1 MNKEIVLA
9 THNKN
14 KVKEYRE
21 MLSPL
26 GYVLYSL
33 GDLNIEEEPMED
45 GKSYS
50 ENAYI
55 KAKAVRSLVK
65 WPVIADDSGI
75 EIAALGDHF
84 PGIYSARWAKEVGGG
99 DYALVDQKVLD
110 MLQDKKDRSA
120 EYHCSICLLEDVTSK
135 PLFFEG
141 ICKGHIL
148 TLIKGNHGFGYDP
161 IFHSDEKGLDFG
173 LCSEEEKNAISHRA
187 KALAKLVV
195 YLAI

>member
-33 GDLNIEEEPMED
+33 GDLNIEEEPTED

-141 ICKGHIL
+141 VCKGHIL

-173 LCSEEEKNAISHRA
+173 LCSEEEKNTISHRA